1 MTAIDA
7 ENIDQKS
14 FIYFIHLF
22 FRWTTNNA
30 LASKFKTM
38 LYPQVKW
45 FGFIKTCN
53 RPPNPITLIG
63 HSLSPLKAQQGLGVG
78 LVGCEGLQ
86 EHHLYSRTNFKL
98 NRAAALA
105 EWRQLLSA

>member
-14 FIYFIHLF
+14 FIYFIYLF

-63 HSLSPLKAQQGLGVG
+63 HSLV
-78 LVGCEGLQ
+78 
-86 EHHLYSRTNFKL
+86 R
-98 NRAAALA
+98 
-105 EWRQLLSA
+105 